1 MTEQELQSIKNRF
14 GIIGTSPLL
23 VHAIKVAAQVAAT
36 DMTVLITGESGSGKE
51 SFSKI
56 IHQMSQRKHGQFIA
70 INCGAIPEG
79 TIDSELFGHEKGSF
93 TGAHEGRKGYFEVTD
108 GGTIFLD
115 EIGEMP
121 LGTQARLLRVLENG
135 EFIRV
140 GSSKVQKTD
149 VRVVAA
155 TNVKLLDA
163 VDKGKFRED
172 LYYRLNTVPIYVP
185 PLRERGT
192 DIDLLFRKFSGD
204 FSEKY
209 KVKPIRLTE
218 EAKAL
223 LLKFRFPGNIR
234 QLKNLVDQISVLE
247 TEREIDASTLNK
259 YLPQDQTNQFPT
271 LLKTFGGTD
280 SGMSERDLLYK
291 ILFDMR
297 KDMTE
302 LKKLVFE
309 LIANGKIDSSVLH
322 SNQELF
328 QDFDREN
335 VRTTAVS
342 QTSSSPIILSPNNNE
357 PRTINLDI
365 DRIHD
370 ISHEE
375 ESLSLGDKEKEMILK
390 ALKKNKNKRRHAAR
404 DLGISER
411 TLYRKLKEYD
421 LEDLV

>member
-1 MTEQELQSIKNRF
+1 
-14 GIIGTSPLL
+14 
-23 VHAIKVAAQVAAT
+23 
-36 DMTVLITGESGSGKE
+36 
-51 SFSKI
+51 
-56 IHQMSQRKHGQFIA
+56 
-70 INCGAIPEG
+70 
-79 TIDSELFGHEKGSF
+79 
-93 TGAHEGRKGYFEVTD
+93 
-108 GGTIFLD
+108 
-115 EIGEMP
+115 
-121 LGTQARLLRVLENG
+121 
-135 EFIRV
+135 
-140 GSSKVQKTD
+140 
-149 VRVVAA
+149 
-155 TNVKLLDA
+155 
-163 VDKGKFRED
+163 
-172 LYYRLNTVPIYVP
+172 
-185 PLRERGT
+185 
-192 DIDLLFRKFSGD
+192 
-204 FSEKY
+204 
-209 KVKPIRLTE
+209 
-218 EAKAL
+218 
-223 LLKFRFPGNIR
+223 
-234 QLKNLVDQISVLE
+234 
-247 TEREIDASTLNK
+247 
-259 YLPQDQTNQFPT
+259 
-271 LLKTFGGTD
+271 
-280 SGMSERDLLYK
+280 
-291 ILFDMR
+291 
-297 KDMTE
+297 MTE